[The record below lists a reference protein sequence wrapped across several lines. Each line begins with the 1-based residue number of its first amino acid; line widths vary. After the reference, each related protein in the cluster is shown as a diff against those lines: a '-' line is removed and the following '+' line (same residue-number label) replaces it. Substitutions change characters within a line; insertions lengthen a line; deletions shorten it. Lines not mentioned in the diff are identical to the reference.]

1 MAKAPKTKSDRKAI
15 KIPVSSGKKR
25 AAIINTTDVGVEVE
39 FDPEKQLKRARSRKA
54 RALSQAAIVYA
65 ADPHILNRLWSII
78 ELRLGANLALNPSK
92 PPDGVGNVAQRFGES
107 AVECLIEAVACK
119 RIGTIG
125 KSADVLYHLMALWL
139 EAGIRPEEVWLELE
153 KREGASALVDGP
165 KGPQR
170 RLRKSIQLG
179 TSKIP

>member
-1 MAKAPKTKSDRKAI
+1 MAKSAKTKSDRKAI
-15 KIPVSSGKKR
+15 GMPFSHGEKR
-25 AAIINTTDVGVEVE
+25 AAIINTTSVDAEIE

-54 RALSQAAIVYA
+54 RVLSQASIVYT
-65 ADPHILNRLWSII
+65 ADPHVLDRLWSII
-78 ELRLGANLALNPSK
+78 ELRQGANPVANHSNP
-92 PPDGVGNVAQRFGES
+92 GEGTGNVAQKFGEG

-119 RIGTIG
+119 RMGTIG
-125 KSADVLYHLMALWL
+125 KSADVLYDLLAVWV

-153 KREGASALVDGP
+153 KREGASALADGP